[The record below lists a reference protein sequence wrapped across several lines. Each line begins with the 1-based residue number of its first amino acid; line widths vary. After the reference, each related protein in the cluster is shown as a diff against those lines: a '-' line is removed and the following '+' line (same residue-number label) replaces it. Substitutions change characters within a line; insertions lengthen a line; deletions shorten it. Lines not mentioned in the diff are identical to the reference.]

1 MALLDFDIEYTLRSS
16 VRLCVPDSLK
26 ELDENQLRRLIM
38 DISKS
43 IVKNIDKD
51 KAAISKGGIKI
62 TSKPEFVDGAENN
75 TKLGLNKLPELT
87 LGIYPYKE
95 VVENIKKKE
104 FSNENN

>member
-16 VRLCVPDSLK
+16 VRLLVPDSLK
-26 ELDENQLRRLIM
+26 ELDENQIRRLIM

-51 KAAISKGGIKI
+51 KAAISKSGIKI
-62 TSKPEFVDGAENN
+62 TSKPEFVDGIEND

-87 LGIYPYKE
+87 LEIHPYKE
-95 VVENIKKKE
+95 VIENIKEKGV
-104 FSNENN
+104 